1 MQSFCFN
8 SLPTP
13 IFWNRNYSLTC
24 SINTKDRVQGTLLGE
39 SRQWQQGHACLLLR
53 VLSKESFWLVCWDP
67 AHTLIYVPI
76 YKFTTASMAPPH
88 SHRDVSIMMPHS
100 KVLIS
105 KTDFFFLIHHPPPPL
120 SGQGWCHQSSSV
132 YFIFALLVINGCF
145 FTVTSQQL
153 FFWDRVSLRSPG
165 WPEIQRPTCLWPLKL
180 FRLHLQLRWSCLW
193 GRNCG
198 LLRAFRGTFSCFLKL
213 GHNSSFPNFKP

>member
-24 SINTKDRVQGTLLGE
+24 SINTKDGVQETLLGE

-53 VLSKESFWLVCWDP
+53 VLSKESFWLACWDP

-105 KTDFFFLIHHPPPPL
+105 KTDFFFFLIHHPPPPL

-165 WPEIQRPTCLWPLKL
+165 WPEI
-180 FRLHLQLRWSCLW
+180 
-193 GRNCG
+193 
-198 LLRAFRGTFSCFLKL
+198 
-213 GHNSSFPNFKP
+213 